1 VRVLAL
7 FFNFSQIFQ
16 FKNIIMNIAFIGLG
30 VMGLPMSLNLIK
42 GGHRVRGYT
51 LLEKDMAAFV
61 AGGGI
66 AAKSSA
72 EAVRDAGLIISML
85 PAGEHVRAAVF
96 DPGGIAGGMPESAL
110 YVDMSTIGPLETDRI
125 RGQLAGRGLSMM
137 DAPVGRTSAAA
148 RTGTLLIFA
157 GGTPEQ
163 IARAEPAFKC
173 MGERTI
179 DCGGAGR
186 GIRMKLVNNFMSIS
200 LNALASECMVF
211 ADALGVS
218 RPLAIDVMGG
228 TPAGRGHFTT
238 TYPKKV
244 FANDLA
250 PDFALNLAHKDLG
263 LALDAANTLHVPLPL
278 GAAAREIYSMARAKK
293 MGALDWTALLRFYE
307 ETANPKG

>member
-1 VRVLAL
+1 MGACVSAL
-7 FFNFSQIFQ
+7 FFNLFPFE
-16 FKNIIMNIAFIGLG
+16 NIIMKIAFIGLG

-42 GGHRVRGYT
+42 GGHTVRGYT

-66 AAKSSA
+66 EAKSSA
-72 EAVRDAGLIISML
+72 EAVSDAELIISML
-85 PAGEHVRAAVF
+85 PMGEHVRSAVF
-96 DPGGIAGGMPESAL
+96 EAGGIAEGMSENAL
-110 YVDMSTIGPLETDRI
+110 YVDMSTIGPLDTDQI
-125 RGQLAGRGLSMM
+125 REQLAERGLSMI

-228 TPAGRGHFTT
+228 TPAGKGHFVT

-244 FANDLA
+244 FAGDLA

-263 LALDAANTLHVPLPL
+263 LALDAANKMHVPLPL
-278 GAAAREIYSMARAKK
+278 GAAAREMYSMARAKK
-293 MGALDWTALLRFYE
+293 MGDLDWTALLKFYE
-307 ETANPKG
+307 EAANPKV